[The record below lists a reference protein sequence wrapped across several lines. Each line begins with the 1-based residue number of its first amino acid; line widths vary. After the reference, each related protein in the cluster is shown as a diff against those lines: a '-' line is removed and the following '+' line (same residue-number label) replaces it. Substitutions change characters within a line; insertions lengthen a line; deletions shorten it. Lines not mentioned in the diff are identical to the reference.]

1 MDSFPYIFIISVVFS
16 MFCFFPIMFTIYNSI
31 CHTFSH
37 GPKHNLYLPQNWTIW
52 STDIFSGGN
61 STNKKND
68 KKKQNKYKMKT
79 TLQSLHLFTVLI
91 IFASLG
97 ISSANGRVAF
107 EKLTDY
113 DFSGS
118 TYYSV
123 KNFSLYECE
132 GWCRDDPNC
141 QAAAF
146 SFVVNPLTPAQETLC
161 QLQNDSN
168 AHNPNAVAQRS
179 ASMYY
184 MVKLQVW
191 INKKSNYFFSRAMEN
206 FRHSPKTLETHPK
219 HEKSLYINF
228 PWKFLAAKRQHLHA
242 TMGLRACSKQNH
254 PRCRQC
260 ADLH

>member
-1 MDSFPYIFIISVVFS
+1 
-16 MFCFFPIMFTIYNSI
+16 
-31 CHTFSH
+31 
-37 GPKHNLYLPQNWTIW
+37 
-52 STDIFSGGN
+52 
-61 STNKKND
+61 
-68 KKKQNKYKMKT
+68 MKT
-79 TLQSLHLFTVLI
+79 TLQSLHVYTVLI
-91 IFASLG
+91 IFASLA
-97 ISSANGRVAF
+97 ISSAHGRVAF
-107 EKLTDY
+107 EKLTDF

-184 MVKLQVW
+184 MVKLQVRSAVFAGE
-191 INKKSNYFFSRAMEN
+191 IVRRECP
-206 FRHSPKTLETHPK
+206 RLE
-219 HEKSLYINF
+219 
-228 PWKFLAAKRQHLHA
+228 R
-242 TMGLRACSKQNH
+242 
-254 PRCRQC
+254 
-260 ADLH
+260 